1 MDVPKDGSNM
11 DMSHMADTASL
22 AYLSEVVKP
31 TDRSVI
37 SSVATTTI
45 QSTTVSPVINALG
58 SIAYDTRHIGIVS
71 SWVAGRIEKLY
82 VHYRYQEISKGQKI
96 MDIYSPELLTAEENL
111 LFLFKN
117 DPTNTSLI
125 GASKER
131 LRLLGMS
138 TGQLNTMMRS
148 HKPFN
153 AVTIYSNY
161 SGHIHDAGMNTNI
174 DNSSDEMKDV
184 SLTTEPLSIKEG
196 MYVQKGQVLFSI
208 YDAGRAWVLLNIY
221 PEDQAIVEPGNKVHI
236 ICESG
241 SGKEINGKVD
251 FIEPFF
257 RKDSRTLTARV
268 YFNNSTLQMSIG
280 SQVKASIDVDKQ
292 TITTL
297 PATAVVSLGMNKIV
311 FRKVNNGFTAHK
323 VETGETYQD
332 RVQILSGLSAR
343 DSVAVNAQF
352 LMDSESIIK
361 AK

>member
-1 MDVPKDGSNM
+1 
-11 DMSHMADTASL
+11 MS
-22 AYLSEVVKP
+22 V
-31 TDRSVI
+31 
-37 SSVATTTI
+37 
-45 QSTTVSPVINALG
+45 
-58 SIAYDTRHIGIVS
+58 
-71 SWVAGRIEKLY
+71 
-82 VHYRYQEISKGQKI
+82 
-96 MDIYSPELLTAEENL
+96 
-111 LFLFKN
+111 
-117 DPTNTSLI
+117 
-125 GASKER
+125 
-131 LRLLGMS
+131 
-138 TGQLNTMMRS
+138 GQLNAMMRS
-148 HKPFN
+148 HIPFN

-161 SGHIHDAGMNTNI
+161 SGHIHDASMNNNI
-174 DNSSDEMKDV
+174 DNRTDEMKDV

-221 PEDQAIVEPGNKVHI
+221 TEDQATVKPGNKVHI

-323 VETGETYQD
+323 VETGETYHD